1 MKNISIGKIAK
12 KYGVFIVFVIEIV
25 IFTCLSPTFFDFSNF
40 TNILRQ
46 VSMIAIAGVGQT
58 LVLLTGGIDL
68 SIGSQITFG
77 NVLCAYMMA
86 KMGLDPMLAC
96 TVVIVLTIL
105 IGYLNGAII
114 TKTNM
119 PPMIATI
126 AMMSILRGIA
136 YMISNGQSIIGF
148 PESFRVLGQGFVGG
162 VIPVPVIIMVG
173 CLIVGWFILT
183 KTYFGRYFFAI
194 GGNETAAELSGIEVN
209 RMKRLAYSICG
220 LFVGIAGIIMLSRL
234 NSGSP
239 LTGKDFEFDVLTA
252 VVLGGVSISGGR
264 AKISS
269 VIIGVLIIGVLTNG
283 FVLLNVGEYPQLVVK
298 GVVLLLAVG
307 FDCLSRNRETQK
319 IA

>member
-1 MKNISIGKIAK
+1 
-12 KYGVFIVFVIEIV
+12 
-25 IFTCLSPTFFDFSNF
+25 
-40 TNILRQ
+40 
-46 VSMIAIAGVGQT
+46 
-58 LVLLTGGIDL
+58 
-68 SIGSQITFG
+68 
-77 NVLCAYMMA
+77 
-86 KMGLDPMLAC
+86 
-96 TVVIVLTIL
+96 
-105 IGYLNGAII
+105 
-114 TKTNM
+114 
-119 PPMIATI
+119 
-126 AMMSILRGIA
+126 
-136 YMISNGQSIIGF
+136 
-148 PESFRVLGQGFVGG
+148 
-162 VIPVPVIIMVG
+162 MVG